1 MVNTITGS
9 KYKHQEQ
16 IHTCTITATSL
27 IFKGN
32 KSVLFESKSCD
43 PWLARII
50 LISFD
55 KIEYYQGRNR
65 IYDMT
70 MLDNISFKKNAPF
83 IAQITKQEVNT
94 SNIISNEITNIIKL

>member
-55 KIEYYQGRNR
+55 KIEYY
-65 IYDMT
+65 
-70 MLDNISFKKNAPF
+70 
-83 IAQITKQEVNT
+83 
-94 SNIISNEITNIIKL
+94 